1 VAKRWFHIYTRE
13 AAEKR
18 ERERVESLR
27 LVLPPPLADVRPK
40 RGNKISSVVIATLV
54 DSFALLGGQQQN
66 GSGCKKHHG
75 SRKGALVARR
85 KR

>member
-1 VAKRWFHIYTRE
+1 
-13 AAEKR
+13 
-18 ERERVESLR
+18 
-27 LVLPPPLADVRPK
+27 VRPK

-75 SRKGALVARR
+75 SRKRSPSS
-85 KR
+85 